1 MFHLHII
8 KPLRH
13 TGKWQHRV
21 REWKQKSIKYKEG
34 GGKSNSLCDNNLQSC
49 ALRFW
54 QPVNSFNSTLIKKK
68 KKVSALSLFSED

>member
-34 GGKSNSLCDNNLQSC
+34 AEKATHYAITIFKAARFVSGNLSI
-49 ALRFW
+49 R
-54 QPVNSFNSTLIKKK
+54 LIQH
-68 KKVSALSLFSED
+68 